1 MCQQCPRTYL
11 PAGNNTKI
19 TSLWS
24 FLSESERCNMCT
36 TFIYCFISQG
46 INSHL
51 NQFLHRTNFTRQVYD
66 LGQIQQLPLLSKLPF
81 LGLCVRG
88 SRHTEIL
95 LPIKIHYFELTVTK
109 KNRKNTICVHEHD
122 RLHCC
127 SPWHRHLGV
136 HAPPA
141 CTGSDDRT
149 SLDFH
154 GWGIIAVQRIKKFKL
169 CVIAPANCHYI
180 Y

>member
-24 FLSESERCNMCT
+24 FLTESDERCNMCT

-81 LGLCVRG
+81 LGLCVRE

-109 KNRKNTICVHEHD
+109 KKKKKQKKQFVSMNMTD
-122 RLHCC
+122 Y
-127 SPWHRHLGV
+127 
-136 HAPPA
+136 
-141 CTGSDDRT
+141 
-149 SLDFH
+149 
-154 GWGIIAVQRIKKFKL
+154 IAVLHGTDTWVSTPPLSAQGVTTEPQTFM
-169 CVIAPANCHYI
+169 AEG
-180 Y
+180 

>member
-24 FLSESERCNMCT
+24 FLTESDERCNMCT

-109 KNRKNTICVHEHD
+109 KNQNRKNNLCPWTWPTTLLFSMAPTLGCP
-122 RLHCC
+122 RLPCL
-127 SPWHRHLGV
+127 HREWRQNLIRL
-136 HAPPA
+136 
-141 CTGSDDRT
+141 SWLRDN
-149 SLDFH
+149 
-154 GWGIIAVQRIKKFKL
+154 
-169 CVIAPANCHYI
+169 NCPKN
-180 Y
+180 

>member
-24 FLSESERCNMCT
+24 FLTESDERCNMCT

-51 NQFLHRTNFTRQVYD
+51 NQFLHRTNFTCQVYD

-81 LGLCVRG
+81 LGLCVRR
-88 SRHTEIL
+88 SHHTEIL

-109 KNRKNTICVHEHD
+109 KKNKKNPRKNN
-122 RLHCC
+122 
-127 SPWHRHLGV
+127 
-136 HAPPA
+136 
-141 CTGSDDRT
+141 
-149 SLDFH
+149 
-154 GWGIIAVQRIKKFKL
+154 L
-169 CVIAPANCHYI
+169 CP
-180 Y
+180 

>member
-24 FLSESERCNMCT
+24 FLTESDERCNMCT

-95 LPIKIHYFELTVTK
+95 LPIKIHYFERTVTK
-109 KNRKNTICVHEHD
+109 KTKQKKQFVSMNMTD
-122 RLHCC
+122 Y
-127 SPWHRHLGV
+127 
-136 HAPPA
+136 
-141 CTGSDDRT
+141 
-149 SLDFH
+149 
-154 GWGIIAVQRIKKFKL
+154 IAVL
-169 CVIAPANCHYI
+169 HGTDTWVSTPPLPAQGVTTEPHQTFMAEG
-180 Y
+180 